1 MEFSQHNSHPISPYI
16 SLYLPVS
23 PCPDQVEFSQHNSQG
38 RGGLGD
44 DSDLGDSA
52 GDDDEEGEEEE
63 GEEDDDDF

>member
-1 MEFSQHNSHPISPYI
+1 MANSQHSSHPISPCI
-16 SLYLPVS
+16 SLSLPIS

-44 DSDLGDSA
+44 DSDLSDSA
-52 GDDDEEGEEEE
+52 GDDEEE

>member
-1 MEFSQHNSHPISPYI
+1 M
-16 SLYLPVS
+16 
-23 PCPDQVEFSQHNSQG
+23 EFSQHNSQG

>member
-1 MEFSQHNSHPISPYI
+1 MELSQHNSHPISPYI
-16 SLYLPVS
+16 SLYLPIS
-23 PCPDQVEFSQHNSQG
+23 PYPIQVEFSQHNSQG
-38 RGGLGD
+38 RNALGD

>member
-1 MEFSQHNSHPISPYI
+1 MEFSQHT
-16 SLYLPVS
+16 
-23 PCPDQVEFSQHNSQG
+23 SQG

-52 GDDDEEGEEEE
+52 ADDDDEGEEEE

>member
-1 MEFSQHNSHPISPYI
+1 
-16 SLYLPVS
+16 
-23 PCPDQVEFSQHNSQG
+23 VEFSQHNSQG
-38 RGGLGD
+38 RNALGD